1 MNDKSGKIGIFDS
14 GIGGTTVLRELIKA
28 LPNEDYIYYGDNGN
42 FPYGSGKT
50 KEDLQKLC
58 ERILKFFLM
67 NNCKLVVVACNTASI
82 AAIEYLRE
90 NFSLPIIGIIE
101 SGVKG
106 AIKNT
111 INKNVAVI
119 STKFTAEAH
128 GYKKQ
133 ADNLDSDLNIT
144 EIACKEFP
152 NMIEKGWETF
162 SNSEELLNKYLSKI
176 PENADTLVLGCT
188 HYPLIRDVIEQHTNI
203 KIVDPAFQAV
213 EEVKRTLKSLNILNT
228 KSEKGKLIF
237 FVTGESKYFQAIVE
251 KILDREIDIY
261 RIPNKKLN

>member
-101 SGVKG
+101 
-106 AIKNT
+106 
-111 INKNVAVI
+111 
-119 STKFTAEAH
+119 
-128 GYKKQ
+128 
-133 ADNLDSDLNIT
+133 
-144 EIACKEFP
+144 
-152 NMIEKGWETF
+152 TF

-251 KILDREIDIY
+251 KILEREIDIY

>member
-1 MNDKSGKIGIFDS
+1 
-14 GIGGTTVLRELIKA
+14 
-28 LPNEDYIYYGDNGN
+28 
-42 FPYGSGKT
+42 
-50 KEDLQKLC
+50 
-58 ERILKFFLM
+58 
-67 NNCKLVVVACNTASI
+67 
-82 AAIEYLRE
+82 
-90 NFSLPIIGIIE
+90 
-101 SGVKG
+101 
-106 AIKNT
+106 
-111 INKNVAVI
+111 
-119 STKFTAEAH
+119 
-128 GYKKQ
+128 
-133 ADNLDSDLNIT
+133 
-144 EIACKEFP
+144 
-152 NMIEKGWETF
+152 MIEKGWETF

-251 KILDREIDIY
+251 KILEREIDIY